1 MPDQPDPPR
10 KFYNL
15 KPKEAIDRVNDAP
28 AGNAPTENPPAGN
41 LPPTS
46 PPTEPAPAPGLVD
59 WNNKPI
65 DVRELARQAA
75 LRGPVLDGTNAPANR
90 ENEVHGVLRDN
101 LERAN
106 AAGLNDVEPP
116 PPRRSRRTRDYWT
129 LFIPVNGFFAFWA
142 FGPYANPMTFV
153 FGLAGMIMF
162 TLGLTW
168 VMFFIMDDY

>member
-15 KPKEAIDRVNDAP
+15 KPKEVIERVNDAP
-28 AGNAPTENPPAGN
+28 AENAPAINPPTGNA
-41 LPPTS
+41 S
-46 PPTEPAPAPGLVD
+46 PEPIAPASPANSGLVD

-106 AAGLNDVEPP
+106 AAGLNEVELP
-116 PPRRSRRTRDYWT
+116 PPRRSRRTRDYWI

-142 FGPYANPMTFV
+142 FGPYANPMTLA
-153 FGLAGMIMF
+153 FGVGGMILF
-162 TLGLTW
+162 SIALTW